1 MLFADMTWWP
11 VNISWALMANR
22 RSCFAGEGLA
32 VAFAP
37 ISAEERWRMSD
48 RFQRVFDGEAE
59 PQDLA
64 VLAQTYD
71 CRVAVVT
78 SQDGAWSRDPF
89 ATSSFYTLVESRQD
103 RWRIYV
109 ASASGTLGNP
119 TP

>member
-11 VNISWALMANR
+11 VNISWALLANR
-22 RSCFAGEGLA
+22 RSCFAGEELA

-37 ISAEERWRMSD
+37 ISAEARSQMSE
-48 RFQRVFDGEAE
+48 RFQRVFDGRAE
-59 PQDLA
+59 QQDLA
-64 VLAQTYD
+64 VMAQTYD

-78 SQDGAWSRDPF
+78 AQDGAWDQDPF

-109 ASASGTLGNP
+109 AK
-119 TP
+119 